1 MKKALVLGET
11 LDAATEKLLENK
23 KGPSR
28 KCGEIDNRGS
38 HFYLA
43 MYWAKELA
51 NQSTDT
57 ELQSQFKSIAKELY
71 ENENAIISELN
82 TIQGKENDIEGY
94 YLPNEELASKTMRP
108 CSKFNSI
115 LEQL

>member
-1 MKKALVLGET
+1 MASLGGLVAGVAHEINTPVGIGLTGIT
-11 LDAATEKLLENK
+11 HFLKITE
-23 KGPSR
+23 
-28 KCGEIDNRGS
+28 DV
-38 HFYLA
+38 
-43 MYWAKELA
+43 
-51 NQSTDT
+51 
-57 ELQSQFKSIAKELY
+57 KELY

-94 YLPNEELASKTMRP
+94 YLPNEELASKAMRP